1 MNRSMITLFALGAL
15 AGCEK
20 WSGAS
25 NAQPRVQGE
34 SESGPTRANTVR
46 HR

>member
-1 MNRSMITLFALGAL
+1 MNRNMITLLALGALLL

-25 NAQPRVQGE
+25 NAQPRIQSE
-34 SESGPTRANTVR
+34 SEAEPP
-46 HR
+46 